1 MFKWD
6 QLLNY
11 MNKKLRKVLLNQ
23 LQFPNNKK
31 KCLNLYQNYRRA
43 T

>member
-11 MNKKLRKVLLNQ
+11 MNKKLRKGFLLNQ
-23 LQFPNNKK
+23 LQFPKIK
-31 KCLNLYQNYRRA
+31 
-43 T
+43 